1 MPNMVSITFCSLQIL
16 SKIQE
21 GVFPVFQICCQSFI
35 NESCHNSK
43 TGNDIDMNLGP
54 VGKLNKIK
62 MATSKISGGVTSL
75 SFFQFM
81 TNVEQSRSRIPD
93 AWSVKFTFSLIV
105 TFYLSETENIIKK
118 SLTELSNYCFGYYF
132 FC

>member
-21 GVFPVFQICCQSFI
+21 GVFPVFRICCQSFI

>member
-1 MPNMVSITFCSLQIL
+1 MPNVVSITFCSLQIL

-21 GVFPVFQICCQSFI
+21 GVFPVFRISCQSFI
-35 NESCHNSK
+35 NENCHNSK

-62 MATSKISGGVTSL
+62 MATSKISGGVTSF

-105 TFYLSETENIIKK
+105 TFYLSKTENIIKK
-118 SLTELSNYCFGYYF
+118 SLAELSNYCFGYYF

>member
-1 MPNMVSITFCSLQIL
+1 
-16 SKIQE
+16 
-21 GVFPVFQICCQSFI
+21 
-35 NESCHNSK
+35 
-43 TGNDIDMNLGP
+43 MNLGP
-54 VGKLNKIK
+54 LSKLNKIK

-105 TFYLSETENIIKK
+105 TFYLSKTENIIKK
-118 SLTELSNYCFGYYF
+118 SLAELSNYCFGYYF

>member
-105 TFYLSETENIIKK
+105 TFYLSKTENIIKK